1 LPTTLRLQET
11 YEGGVDEPVD
21 EREFDELEDDVD
33 SPPPTD
39 YGDDDDDDGEKI
51 TLDRFKLALKYEQ
64 KQVRAACDEL
74 CRRTDGSVFQK
85 NLTQFRPNYTPH
97 I

>member
-1 LPTTLRLQET
+1 M
-11 YEGGVDEPVD
+11 D

-64 KQVRAACDEL
+64 KQVRAACV
-74 CRRTDGSVFQK
+74 R
-85 NLTQFRPNYTPH
+85 
-97 I
+97 